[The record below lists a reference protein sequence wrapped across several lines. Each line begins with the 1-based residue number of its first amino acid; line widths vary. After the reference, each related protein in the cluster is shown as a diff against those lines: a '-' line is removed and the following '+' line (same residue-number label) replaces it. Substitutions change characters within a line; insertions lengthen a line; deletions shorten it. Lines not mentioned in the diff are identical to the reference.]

1 MSCGIG
7 APYAADIARTAA
19 AEILDW
25 IKEPFE
31 WWNCGEFEPMLDHY
45 AEDAEYD
52 FSAVFTDTKPHRGR
66 ESLRRQWEEMLET
79 WEGVRMD
86 PLDAFDLGGG
96 RFVLSLRLWGKGKLS
111 GAEIDHGHGS
121 QLVPR
126 PSIGDAPDHLEHSIM
141 AVERAGH
148 AERLVSGIPGDL
160 DVGCVAHEHKLEVA
174 AVGSGPAGSDRPA
187 QQRPS

>member
-1 MSCGIG
+1 M
-7 APYAADIARTAA
+7 ARTAP

-52 FSAVFTDTKPHRGR
+52 FSAVFTDSEPHRGR

-111 GAEIDHGHGS
+111 GAEIDQRFAGLYTLRTEDNKVVRMQLFPTVQAALDFTTASGS
-121 QLVPR
+121 
-126 PSIGDAPDHLEHSIM
+126 
-141 AVERAGH
+141 AV
-148 AERLVSGIPGDL
+148 
-160 DVGCVAHEHKLEVA
+160 
-174 AVGSGPAGSDRPA
+174 
-187 QQRPS
+187 QRS